1 MERTSPPHILV
12 VDASSP
18 VLDAL
23 RDLLE
28 GQGFQVS
35 TRLPMETD
43 TAAIAAL
50 APDLILLGDV
60 GVDEGTCWSQL
71 RTDPRTAAI
80 PLILS
85 TTSTSTGGDKEEMEQ
100 QLMEPGLWVVTR
112 PFDLDVL
119 LATVHDALRSPEGKT

>member
-1 MERTSPPHILV
+1 MARTSPPHVLAI
-12 VDASSP
+12 DASP
-18 VLDAL
+18 AVLDAL

-28 GQGFQVS
+28 RQGYQVTS
-35 TRLPMETD
+35 RFPTETD
-43 TAAIAAL
+43 LAAIAAL

-71 RTDPRTAAI
+71 RADPSTKAI

-85 TTSTSTGGDKEEMEQ
+85 TTSTSAGGEAAEVEQ
-100 QLMEPGLWVVTR
+100 HLTEPSLWVVPR

-119 LATVHDALRSPEGKT
+119 LATIHAALRPSEGKT